1 MTMQTPRQE
10 FFKRNIPPALCAV
23 AGVWCLLLAVGFFGW
38 IFRASDNFSLLMFG
52 IAAIMLFIFAVRSF
66 SALGSRSK
74 TEALAERFS
83 DLDLLALPIY
93 LPAFLVVWLAS
104 IFQSNK

>member
-1 MTMQTPRQE
+1 MQTSRQE
-10 FFKRNIPPALCAV
+10 FFKRNMPPALCTV
-23 AGVWCLLLAVGFFGW
+23 AGLWCLLLAVGFFGW
-38 IFRASDNFSLLMFG
+38 MFRTSDNFSLLMSG
-52 IAAIMLFIFAVRSF
+52 IASIMLFIFAVRSF

-74 TEALAERFS
+74 TEKLAERFS
-83 DLDLLALPIY
+83 DLDLLALPIF